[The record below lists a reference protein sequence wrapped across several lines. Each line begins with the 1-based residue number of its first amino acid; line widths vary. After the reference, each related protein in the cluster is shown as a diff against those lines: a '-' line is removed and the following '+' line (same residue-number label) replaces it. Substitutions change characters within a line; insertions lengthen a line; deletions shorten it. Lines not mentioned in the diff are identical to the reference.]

1 MLLSTNVRKEGR
13 RGDGEHA
20 GEEITRPAVSTRG

>member
-13 RGDGEHA
+13 RGDREHTSK
-20 GEEITRPAVSTRG
+20 EITRPAISTSS